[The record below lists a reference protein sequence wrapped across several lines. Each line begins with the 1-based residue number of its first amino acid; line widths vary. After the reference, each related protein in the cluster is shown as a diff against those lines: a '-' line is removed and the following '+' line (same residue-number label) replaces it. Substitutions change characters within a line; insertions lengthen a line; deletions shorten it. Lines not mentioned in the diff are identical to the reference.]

1 MWQVILLSVYKKSRY
16 FICAETQ
23 NVLQEKKM
31 TIRQKIVKLIYPIL
45 ATMGKW
51 IGKGGGVY
59 ENEQNIRP
67 VISFYSL
74 SAKANNGLIIDF
86 PRYKGKKVLL
96 VNTAS
101 DCGFTPQLAELQKLQ
116 NQYKEKLVVI
126 GFPSNDY
133 KNQEKGSDEE
143 IATFCTLN
151 FNVHFALMQKSHVL
165 KGEQQNQV
173 FQWLTDNTKNGWNH
187 TLPGWNFTKY
197 LVDENGVLTHYFDTR
212 ISPMDEKV
220 IAAIEGK

>member
-1 MWQVILLSVYKKSRY
+1 
-16 FICAETQ
+16 
-23 NVLQEKKM
+23 M
-31 TIRQKIVKLIYPIL
+31 TIRQKVVKLIYPIM
-45 ATMGKW
+45 AKMGKW
-51 IGKGGGVY
+51 FGKGSGVY
-59 ENEQNIRP
+59 ENEQHTLPMN
-67 VISFYSL
+67 SFYTL
-74 SAKANNGLIIDF
+74 SAKANDDLAIEF
-86 PRYKGKKVLL
+86 SQYKGKKVLL

-116 NQYKEKLVVI
+116 NQYKDKLVVI

-133 KNQEKGSDEE
+133 KDQEMGSDEE

-151 FNVHFALMQKSHVL
+151 FNVHFALIQKSHVL
-165 KGEQQNQV
+165 KGEQQNPV
-173 FQWLTDNTKNGWNH
+173 FQWLTDNSKNGWNH
-187 TLPGWNFTKY
+187 TPPAWNFTKY